1 MQCHGKLL
9 RPMFQLQ
16 TWNLLLLRSYR
27 LTLNF
32 LSAHNLLTL
41 FLYSGIL
48 LMFLSFSFRKCSTA
62 IALLKLDMFQKS
74 CQRPQQTLIQSQWN
88 NLKVIVPKSS
98 PSGCLNKSGFDNMKI
113 CLNGSLWRKEHD
125 YISYKMPNYTEISE
139 SWQKSL
145 RL

>member
-1 MQCHGKLL
+1 MPWETL
-9 RPMFQLQ
+9 RPTFQLQ

-88 NLKVIVPKSS
+88 NRKVIVPKSS
-98 PSGCLNKSGFDNMKI
+98 PSGCLNKSGFDHMKI